1 MDKPATE
8 AGLIG
13 VGRMAALIG
22 YSPSG
27 LKKLERLGVVP
38 PAARIEGSNLRV
50 WPASEVEAIRA
61 RVEARRRAQKEEVP
75 LPTAAA

>member
-13 VGRMAALIG
+13 VGAMAARLG

-27 LKKLERLGVVP
+27 LKKLERLGIVP

-50 WPASEVEAIRA
+50 WPASEVEEIRA
-61 RVEARRRAQKEEVP
+61 RVDARRRKAQEGAAVP
-75 LPTAAA
+75 A

>member
-1 MDKPATE
+1 MDKPASR

-13 VGRMAALIG
+13 VGAMAARLG

-50 WPASEVEAIRA
+50 WPASEVDAIRA
-61 RVEARRRAQKEEVP
+61 KVEARRRRAQKEAP
-75 LPTAAA
+75 SPTAA